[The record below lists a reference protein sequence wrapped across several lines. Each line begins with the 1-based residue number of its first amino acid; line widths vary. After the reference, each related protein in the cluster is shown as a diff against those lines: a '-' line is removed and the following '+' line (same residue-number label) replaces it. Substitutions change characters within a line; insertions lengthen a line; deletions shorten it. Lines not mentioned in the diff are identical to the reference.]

1 MTEASKYLR
10 LLQNHS
16 PNSLETHLLSFEVY
30 MRKQKFL
37 LAFQVTDLDPILSCF
52 YNMLCPSILRAL
64 LSHFSILQAVKQLLK
79 LDAENPDSHRSLVW
93 NLCNLWCFK
102 EEFNNLKE
110 RRDNNVSPSKVMWL
124 DMFSILWLI
133 LLNLDDRLNS
143 FSRQDRQV
151 LQRLQ
156 LRNFVWVS

>member
-1 MTEASKYLR
+1 MKPVDPDPHGQKLIQVVVCFICKISRGRHYHCILNFTLIEANYKIKSVQVEEPMTEASKYLR

-79 LDAENPDSHRSLVW
+79 LDAENPDSHRSLV
-93 NLCNLWCFK
+93 
-102 EEFNNLKE
+102 
-110 RRDNNVSPSKVMWL
+110 
-124 DMFSILWLI
+124 
-133 LLNLDDRLNS
+133 
-143 FSRQDRQV
+143 
-151 LQRLQ
+151 
-156 LRNFVWVS
+156 